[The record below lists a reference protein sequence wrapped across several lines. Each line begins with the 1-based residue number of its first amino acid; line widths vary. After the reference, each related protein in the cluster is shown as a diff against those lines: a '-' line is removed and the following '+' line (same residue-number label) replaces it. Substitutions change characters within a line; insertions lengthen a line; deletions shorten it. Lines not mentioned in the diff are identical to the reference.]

1 MVWDESEETGELS
14 LEDSAGD
21 GVAEE
26 GVWVIGEEGTKT
38 SVGASICMRVTNEQ
52 KLRKIER
59 EKKKREKGREREGE
73 RRCEWG

>member
-38 SVGASICMRVTNEQ
+38 SVGASMRVTNEQ

-59 EKKKREKGREREGE
+59 KKKGEKGREREGE
-73 RRCEWG
+73 RRGEWG

>member
-38 SVGASICMRVTNEQ
+38 SVGASMRVTNEQ

-59 EKKKREKGREREGE
+59 EKKKRKREGKGG
-73 RRCEWG
+73 RTKMRMGLS